1 MGKTAPTATMISASL
16 LTVCL
21 LSIACRADQVPP
33 PVMDEVVV
41 TGERTGPGMWRVHR
55 GAAQVWILGSMSPL
69 PKGITWRS
77 NQVEQVLDGTNQV
90 LVQKPFDIGI

>member
-1 MGKTAPTATMISASL
+1 MRTRTAISIAACL

-21 LSIACRADQVPP
+21 FSIACRADQAPP

-69 PKGITWRS
+69 PKGITWRAT
-77 NQVEQVLDGTNQV
+77 QVEQVLDSANEV
-90 LVQKPFDIGI
+90 LVQKPCGC